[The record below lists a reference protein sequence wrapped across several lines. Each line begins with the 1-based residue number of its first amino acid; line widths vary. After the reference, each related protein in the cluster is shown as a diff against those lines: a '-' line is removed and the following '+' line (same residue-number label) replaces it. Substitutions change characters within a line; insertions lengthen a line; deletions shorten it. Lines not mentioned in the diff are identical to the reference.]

1 MQREKTHKEAE
12 YKSTHTDVH
21 PHTHTPNRLTDRQT
35 NRERQP
41 DLRDKSGKTYISRYL
56 HNREIWEKKQQKP
69 Q

>member
-1 MQREKTHKEAE
+1 MCREKRLTKRL
-12 YKSTHTDVH
+12 STNPLTQTC
-21 PHTHTPNRLTDRQT
+21 THTPNRLTDRQT